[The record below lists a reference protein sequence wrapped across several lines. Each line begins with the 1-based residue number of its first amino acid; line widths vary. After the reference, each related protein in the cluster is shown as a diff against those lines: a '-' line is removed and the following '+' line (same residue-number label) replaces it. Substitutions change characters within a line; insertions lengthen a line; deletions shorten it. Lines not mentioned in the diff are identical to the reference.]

1 MIQKYIVHRAE
12 KFFCFWFGYGPIK
25 IVKVMLSQSVNL
37 LALFLGK
44 LCPLSISP
52 IPCVN
57 TFASNRQNS
66 LFESQQ
72 KVENDQRN
80 YFMITLH
87 QNYGAWPQGYKTLF
101 MLNSAE
107 HETYFVYTS

>member
-1 MIQKYIVHRAE
+1 MLSTELKNSFVFDLE
-12 KFFCFWFGYGPIK
+12 FYGPIK

-52 IPCVN
+52 ILCVN
-57 TFASNRQNS
+57 TFASNRQNG
-66 LFESQQ
+66 LFESA
-72 KVENDQRN
+72 VENDHRN

-107 HETYFVYTS
+107 HETYFTYNS